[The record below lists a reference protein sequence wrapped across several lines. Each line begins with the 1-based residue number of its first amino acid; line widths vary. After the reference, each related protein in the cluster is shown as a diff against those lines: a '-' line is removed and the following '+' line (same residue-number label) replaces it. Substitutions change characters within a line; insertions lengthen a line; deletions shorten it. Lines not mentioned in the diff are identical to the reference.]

1 MECISVD
8 TNHVTD
14 THDERDAQTSH
25 GAGLVS
31 SAPSKTM
38 NPSHEGKNQVG
49 GVHQLYP
56 FGN

>member
-1 MECISVD
+1 MKVMECISVD

-31 SAPSKTM
+31 SAPSETII
-38 NPSHEGKNQVG
+38 PSHDS
-49 GVHQLYP
+49 
-56 FGN
+56 

>member
-25 GAGLVS
+25 GTGLAS
-31 SAPSKTM
+31 SAPSETM
-38 NPSHEGKNQVG
+38 KPSKEGKN
-49 GVHQLYP
+49 
-56 FGN
+56 